1 MLCPYV
7 VLGNKT
13 FALVTHETQDEVIF
27 IPLETLK
34 ITRESPGA
42 FHKKWV
48 QSNCPHIV
56 AADHLLKETERREF
70 GGEEVVNVLQSNR
83 LRYLMP
89 VHYTGDHEVELFS
102 TKGRFLRSVKLQS
115 YFPITGQPSHVKETI
130 DMATATKK
138 AAAGGKTTKSAAA
151 PKASKKA
158 TVTAKA
164 APAAEGKTPGRKPG
178 VGAYIRELLL
188 EGKLDTAAILAK
200 VATKFPESKAGP
212 SDVSWNK
219 GKLKRDGLLA

>member
-13 FALVTHETQDEVIF
+13 FALVTRETPDEVVF
-27 IPLETLK
+27 IPLETLRV
-34 ITRESPGA
+34 TRESPGP

-48 QSNCPHIV
+48 TCNCPHIV

-70 GGEEVVNVLQSNR
+70 GGEDTVAVLQSNR

-89 VHYTGDHEVELFS
+89 EHYTGDHEVELFS
-102 TKGRFLRSVKLQS
+102 TQGRFLRSVKLRP
-115 YFPITGQPSHVKETI
+115 YFPITGQPSYVKETI
-130 DMATATKK
+130 NMATATKK
-138 AAAGGKTTKSAAA
+138 AATGGKTKEKTAA
-151 PKASKKA
+151 PEKTTKKA
-158 TVTAKA
+158 VAVKA
-164 APAAEGKTPGRKPG
+164 APAEAKTSGRKPG

-188 EGKLDTAAILAK
+188 EGKLDTAGILAK
-200 VATKFPESKAGP
+200 VASKFPESKAGP

-219 GKLKRDGLLA
+219 GKLKRDGQLA

>member
-13 FALVTHETQDEVIF
+13 FALVVRETQDEVVF
-27 IPLETLK
+27 IPLETLEV
-34 ITRESPGA
+34 TRESPGA

-56 AADHLLKETERREF
+56 AADHLLKETERRKF
-70 GGEEVVNVLQSNR
+70 GGEAVVAMLQSNR

-89 VHYTGDHEVELFS
+89 VHYVGDHEVELFS
-102 TKGRFLRSVKLQS
+102 KQGRFLRSVKLRP
-115 YFPITGQPSHVKETI
+115 YFPITGQPSYVKETI
-130 DMATATKK
+130 HMATATKK
-138 AAAGGKTTKSAAA
+138 AATGGKTKSEAVTKS
-151 PKASKKA
+151 KKNA
-158 TVTAKA
+158 VTAKPA
-164 APAAEGKTPGRKPG
+164 AAEGKTPGRKPG

-188 EGKLDTAAILAK
+188 EGKLDTTAILAK